1 MITKQQ
7 TFYFIIVLL
16 IYTSNAQYKPCS
28 LYLFDEIGCVS
39 STYEKCKKFKNILL
53 GSWNDFL
60 SAC

>member
-16 IYTSNAQYKPCS
+16 LYTSNAQYKPCS

-39 STYEKCKKFKNILL
+39 STYEKCKNSKTFY
-53 GSWNDFL
+53 
-60 SAC
+60 